1 MKIKMNI
8 NKFSFKKCAAAHKK
22 RLAWLKI
29 NSNLVAFKLRVEV
42 CMYINTQHRCKLE
55 DINNY

>member
-1 MKIKMNI
+1 MKMNI

-42 CMYINTQHRCKLE
+42 CMYINTLHRCKLE